1 MSRACFAWHQFT
13 ILDAPQAEQER
24 RGNRCRSRV
33 QIRDVRPS
41 RRWSMAS
48 RVGGGSRNQFR
59 RSANARRSEKICPS
73 TRWRPTC
80 RHQQLSLRTM
90 RLPRPETMKKAT
102 PGLATIL
109 LTTSHDRPRRTS
121 NPRRSNTCLRDHRNA
136 HRRGIPSSLPP
147 LHADRPTPV
156 TMGGS

>member
-1 MSRACFAWHQFT
+1 MPRKPSKKDAGIGVGLVSRFEMSARPVDGRWLHVLGAAVEINFCGSS
-13 ILDAPQAEQER
+13 IRER
-24 RGNRCRSRV
+24 KEERENLPV
-33 QIRDVRPS
+33 D
-41 RRWSMAS
+41 
-48 RVGGGSRNQFR
+48 
-59 RSANARRSEKICPS
+59 

-80 RHQQLSLRTM
+80 RHQQLSSRNM
-90 RLPRPETMKKAT
+90 RLPRPGTMKKAT